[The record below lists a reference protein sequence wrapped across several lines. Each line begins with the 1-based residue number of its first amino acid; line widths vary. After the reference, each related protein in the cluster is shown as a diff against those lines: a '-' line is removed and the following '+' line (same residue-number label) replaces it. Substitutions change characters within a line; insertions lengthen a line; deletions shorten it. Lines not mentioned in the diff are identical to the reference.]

1 MKLDLR
7 KQTLAVCV
15 LVLALGA
22 LLAALSYV
30 LGGESLR
37 PSRPFGVLVGLG
49 IFVSAVLIGYYA
61 NAYLAERAGHRRL
74 AVFPERNPNPVLQ
87 LSGTGEVVYANPAAG
102 ALLEALGADP
112 ARPAALLPSDLAG
125 RLERLRASA
134 GRYEIWEYP
143 VGSRILECGIHY
155 LDDLGVFHA
164 YLSDV
169 TARKRA
175 EEQLVYQAYHDT
187 LTGLPNRRMFQ
198 ERIGQVLWSEDRHG
212 IRTAVLLMGLDR
224 FKVVIDSVGHE
235 IGDRVIKAVAERL
248 QEVVRQC
255 RDICPGAS
263 LYRFEG
269 DLFCL
274 LIPGFAA
281 GDVPVL
287 AAERILEAM
296 DRPLYAAGREFF
308 LSFSIGISVFPLDGL
323 DAVTLLK
330 NADTAMRRA
339 KQAGG
344 HTFQYYTQ
352 DMNVLALELLKLESY
367 LRHALE
373 RDELHLY
380 YQPQVDVASMHPVG
394 AEALLRWRHPERGWL
409 APGAFMQL
417 VEETGLI
424 VPIGEWVLAT
434 ACRQNRLWQDQGLPR
449 VTVAVNISARQF
461 HQQDLPRLVAAV
473 LRESGLPAGYLELE
487 ITEGVAMRD
496 VERTAETLRE
506 LKHMGV
512 RLAIDDFGTGF
523 SSLAYL
529 KRFPLDKLKVD
540 QSFVRN
546 LTTSENDAAITR
558 AVITMGHALKLKVIA
573 EGVESA
579 EQLARLR
586 ESGCDEVQGH
596 LFGPPLP
603 PEQFAQLLG
612 ERRRLAV
619 N

>member
-1 MKLDLR
+1 
-7 KQTLAVCV
+7 
-15 LVLALGA
+15 
-22 LLAALSYV
+22 
-30 LGGESLR
+30 
-37 PSRPFGVLVGLG
+37 
-49 IFVSAVLIGYYA
+49 
-61 NAYLAERAGHRRL
+61 
-74 AVFPERNPNPVLQ
+74 
-87 LSGTGEVVYANPAAG
+87 
-102 ALLEALGADP
+102 
-112 ARPAALLPSDLAG
+112 
-125 RLERLRASA
+125 
-134 GRYEIWEYP
+134 
-143 VGSRILECGIHY
+143 
-155 LDDLGVFHA
+155 
-164 YLSDV
+164 
-169 TARKRA
+169 
-175 EEQLVYQAYHDT
+175 
-187 LTGLPNRRMFQ
+187 
-198 ERIGQVLWSEDRHG
+198 
-212 IRTAVLLMGLDR
+212 
-224 FKVVIDSVGHE
+224 
-235 IGDRVIKAVAERL
+235 
-248 QEVVRQC
+248 
-255 RDICPGAS
+255 
-263 LYRFEG
+263 
-269 DLFCL
+269 
-274 LIPGFAA
+274 
-281 GDVPVL
+281 
-287 AAERILEAM
+287 
-296 DRPLYAAGREFF
+296 
-308 LSFSIGISVFPLDGL
+308 
-323 DAVTLLK
+323 
-330 NADTAMRRA
+330 
-339 KQAGG
+339 
-344 HTFQYYTQ
+344 
-352 DMNVLALELLKLESY
+352 
-367 LRHALE
+367 
-373 RDELHLY
+373 
-380 YQPQVDVASMHPVG
+380 
-394 AEALLRWRHPERGWL
+394 
-409 APGAFMQL
+409 MQL